1 MYFHIPGLTPGA
13 TYYWRV
19 DEVNDAQTPGVY
31 AGPVWSFRTQ
41 EYTVVEDALLFRL
54 NVDNVA
60 NKRYADT
67 LYTGHYVPGKGR
79 IVALTGT
86 YKF

>member
-1 MYFHIPGLTPGA
+1 MA
-13 TYYWRV
+13 
-19 DEVNDAQTPGVY
+19 
-31 AGPVWSFRTQ
+31 

-60 NKRYADT
+60 NKLYADT
-67 LYTGHYVPGKGR
+67 LYTGHYIPGTGR
-79 IVALTGT
+79 VTTLTGT